1 MRTSIFALSLVLLLP
16 ASAAETAP
24 SLPTATW
31 VFLNSGPGRNKL
43 KEMDEAAVK
52 QMQTAHVGNFGTL
65 FEQGKLFIAGPLG
78 GNGSIRGIVVL
89 NSTTSEEVKT
99 FFKADPLVQNEM
111 LQLEQHP
118 WLIDVMSFGTPKVP
132 FQMEQ
137 HTLCIVKKGPN
148 WEFVKQELGPNA
160 FVNFF
165 PRLKARYLSGESL
178 ISGAF
183 HDSSE
188 KLGVLLFASTNQT
201 EIQDEL
207 ERSPAVKKGT
217 VQVEVHPQ
225 FLGAGLFKKPED
237 LPPNPGNRIQL
248 FDGKTSNGWEG
259 DMHSIAAWR
268 IENGAFIG
276 GSLTETVSHN
286 DFICTTQRFKNFDL
300 RLKLKVTGTGFVNG
314 GVQFRS
320 ERLKEPE
327 FEMTGYQADMG
338 EGWWGCLY
346 DESRRNK
353 VLARPYAAI
362 TRRILRQN
370 DWNDYIIRCEDN
382 HIRIWLNDVLT
393 VDYKE
398 TEESIARS
406 GLIGLQIHG
415 GGKAEASYK
424 DISIEELP

>member
-1 MRTSIFALSLVLLLP
+1 
-16 ASAAETAP
+16 
-24 SLPTATW
+24 
-31 VFLNSGPGRNKL
+31 
-43 KEMDEAAVK
+43 MDEAAVK

-300 RLKLKVTGTGFVNG
+300 RLKLKVPA
-314 GVQFRS
+314 R
-320 ERLKEPE
+320 
-327 FEMTGYQADMG
+327 
-338 EGWWGCLY
+338 
-346 DESRRNK
+346 
-353 VLARPYAAI
+353 VL
-362 TRRILRQN
+362 
-370 DWNDYIIRCEDN
+370 
-382 HIRIWLNDVLT
+382 
-393 VDYKE
+393 
-398 TEESIARS
+398 
-406 GLIGLQIHG
+406 
-415 GGKAEASYK
+415 
-424 DISIEELP
+424 